1 LIDSN
6 EIKLKSIGVKMK
18 NIFRSLIIVLALLLT
33 LDVYAGGGN
42 RTGTG
47 GAAQL
52 LIPVGPRGIAMG
64 EANIAISNGIESI
77 FWNPAGVANMQ
88 NSTSVMFSHMSYIAD
103 IGVEY
108 GAVST
113 NFEGFG
119 IVSLSLK
126 SLSIGEILVTT
137 TTDPDGLGG
146 AKFSPQ
152 MLTAGLS
159 YSRQLTE
166 RISVGLTANL
176 ITETL
181 GDVSSTGLGFNVG
194 VIYNTLADIN
204 GLSIGIAMKN
214 IGPQMQYGGSGM
226 LVLSE
231 VGNQNR
237 SPQYTTIEAA
247 KFDLPSSF
255 ELGAGYKAV
264 FDEDNSLQ
272 LAGVFLNNNFSEDE
286 YKFGAEYAFNNQF
299 FARLGYQ
306 LSPELESDQYLYGFT
321 GGAGVNVNLDGIL
334 LRVDYA
340 FREAQYF
347 GGNHIIALSLGF

>member
-1 LIDSN
+1 
-6 EIKLKSIGVKMK
+6 MK
-18 NIFRSLIIVLALLLT
+18 NIFRLLIIVLALLLT

-64 EANIAISNGIESI
+64 EANLAVAQGIESI

-88 NSTSVMFSHMSYIAD
+88 NSTSVMFSHMSYLAD

-108 GAVST
+108 GAVAT
-113 NFEGFG
+113 NIEGFG
-119 IVSLSLK
+119 VVALSLK
-126 SLSIGEILVTT
+126 SLGIGDILVTT

-146 AKFSPQ
+146 AVFSPQ
-152 MLTAGLS
+152 MLTAGLT

-181 GDVSSTGLGFNVG
+181 GDASSTGFGFNVG
-194 VIYNTLADIN
+194 VIYNTLADIK

-214 IGPQMQYGGSGM
+214 VGPQMQYDGSGM
-226 LVLSE
+226 LVLSS
-231 VGNQNR
+231 VQDQNR
-237 SPQYTTIEAA
+237 SPQYTKIEAA

-255 ELGAGYKAV
+255 EMGVGYKAE
-264 FDEDNSLQ
+264 FDEQNAVQ

-286 YKFGAEYAFNNQF
+286 YKFGAEYGFNNQF

-306 LSPELESDQYLYGFT
+306 FAPDVDSEQYLYGLT
-321 GGAGVNVNLDGIL
+321 AGAGVNVNLDGIL

-340 FREAQYF
+340 YRTAQYF
-347 GGNHIIALSLGF
+347 DGNHVFALSVGF

>member
-1 LIDSN
+1 
-6 EIKLKSIGVKMK
+6 
-18 NIFRSLIIVLALLLT
+18 
-33 LDVYAGGGN
+33 
-42 RTGTG
+42 
-47 GAAQL
+47 
-52 LIPVGPRGIAMG
+52 MG
-64 EANIAISNGIESI
+64 EANLAVANGIESI
-77 FWNPAGVANMQ
+77 FWNPAGVANLQ
-88 NSTSVMFSHMSYIAD
+88 SSTAVMFSHMSYIAD

-108 GAVST
+108 GAVAT

-119 IVSLSLK
+119 VISLSLK

-137 TTDPDGLGG
+137 TSDPDGLGG

-152 MLTAGLS
+152 MLTAGLT

-194 VIYNTLADIN
+194 VLYNTLADIK

-214 IGPQMQYGGSGM
+214 IGPQMQYDGSGM

-231 VGNQNR
+231 VADQSR
-237 SPQYTTIEAA
+237 APQYTKIEAA

-255 ELGAGYKAV
+255 ELGVGYKAML
-264 FDEDNSLQ
+264 DEDNAIQ

-286 YKFGAEYAFNNQF
+286 YKVGAEYGFNNQF

-306 LSPELESDQYLYGFT
+306 FAPDLESDQYLYGLT
-321 GGAGVNVNLDGIL
+321 AGAGVNVNLEGIM

-340 FREAQYF
+340 YRTTQYF
-347 GGNHIIALSLGF
+347 DGNHVFALSLGF

>member
-1 LIDSN
+1 
-6 EIKLKSIGVKMK
+6 MK
-18 NIFRSLIIVLALLLT
+18 NIFRLLIIVLALLLT

-64 EANIAISNGIESI
+64 EANLAVSSGIESI
-77 FWNPAGVANMQ
+77 FWNPAGVSNLQ
-88 NSTSVMFSHMSYIAD
+88 GSTSVMFSHMSYIAD

-108 GAVST
+108 GAVAT
-113 NFEGFG
+113 NVEGFG
-119 IVSLSLK
+119 VLSLSLK

-137 TTDPDGLGG
+137 TNDPDGLSG

-152 MLTAGLS
+152 MLTAGLT

-181 GDVSSTGLGFNVG
+181 GNVNTSGFGFNFG
-194 VIYNTLADIN
+194 VLYNTLADIN

-226 LVLSE
+226 LVLSD
-231 VGNQNR
+231 VQDLH
-237 SPQYTTIEAA
+237 SPPQYTTIEAA

-255 ELGAGYKAV
+255 ELGVAYKANL
-264 FDEDNSLQ
+264 DPDNAVQ

-286 YKFGAEYAFNNQF
+286 FKLGAEYGYNNQF

-306 LSPELESDQYLYGFT
+306 FSPNLDSDKYLYGFT
-321 GGAGVNVNLDGIL
+321 AGAGVNVNLDNIL

-340 FREAQYF
+340 YRYTQYF
-347 GGNHIIALSLGF
+347 DGNHVFALSLGF

>member
-1 LIDSN
+1 M
-6 EIKLKSIGVKMK
+6 KSIFK
-18 NIFRSLIIVLALLLT
+18 SLIIVLALLLV

-64 EANIAISNGIESI
+64 EANLAVAQGIESI

-88 NSTSVMFSHMSYIAD
+88 NSTSVMFSHMSYLAD

-108 GAVST
+108 GAVAT
-113 NFEGFG
+113 NIEGFG
-119 IVSLSLK
+119 VIALSLK
-126 SLSIGEILVTT
+126 SLGIGDILVTT

-146 AKFSPQ
+146 AVFSPQ
-152 MLTAGLS
+152 MLTAGLT

-181 GDVSSTGLGFNVG
+181 GDASSTGFGFNVG
-194 VIYNTLADIN
+194 VIYNTLADIK

-214 IGPQMQYGGSGM
+214 VGPQMQYDGSGM
-226 LVLSE
+226 LVLSS
-231 VGNQNR
+231 VQDQNR
-237 SPQYTTIEAA
+237 PPQYTKIEAA

-255 ELGAGYKAV
+255 EMGVGYKAE
-264 FDEDNSLQ
+264 FDEQNAVQ

-286 YKFGAEYAFNNQF
+286 YKFGAEYGFNNQF

-306 LSPELESDQYLYGFT
+306 FAPDVDSEQYLYGLT
-321 GGAGVNVNLDGIL
+321 AGAGVNVNLDGIL

-340 FREAQYF
+340 YRTAQYF
-347 GGNHIIALSLGF
+347 DGNHVFALSVGF

>member
-1 LIDSN
+1 
-6 EIKLKSIGVKMK
+6 MK
-18 NIFRSLIIVLALLLT
+18 NIFRLLIIVLALLLT

-64 EANIAISNGIESI
+64 EANLAVAQGIESI

-88 NSTSVMFSHMSYIAD
+88 NSTSVMFSHMSYLAD

-108 GAVST
+108 GAVAT
-113 NFEGFG
+113 NIEGFG
-119 IVSLSLK
+119 VVALSLK
-126 SLSIGEILVTT
+126 SLGIGDILVTT

-146 AKFSPQ
+146 AVFSPQ
-152 MLTAGLS
+152 MLTAGLT

-181 GDVSSTGLGFNVG
+181 GDASSTGFGFNVG
-194 VIYNTLADIN
+194 VIYNTLADIK

-214 IGPQMQYGGSGM
+214 VGPQMQYDGSGM
-226 LVLSE
+226 LVLSS
-231 VGNQNR
+231 VQDQNR
-237 SPQYTTIEAA
+237 PPQYTKIEAA

-255 ELGAGYKAV
+255 EMGVGYKAE
-264 FDEDNSLQ
+264 FDEQNAVQ

-286 YKFGAEYAFNNQF
+286 YKFGAEYGFNNQF

-306 LSPELESDQYLYGFT
+306 FAPDVDSEQYLYGLT
-321 GGAGVNVNLDGIL
+321 AGAGVNVNLDGIL

-340 FREAQYF
+340 YRTAQYF
-347 GGNHIIALSLGF
+347 DGNHVFALSVGF

>member
-1 LIDSN
+1 
-6 EIKLKSIGVKMK
+6 MK

-64 EANIAISNGIESI
+64 EANIAIASGIESI
-77 FWNPAGVANMQ
+77 FWNPAGVASMG
-88 NSTSVMFSHMSYIAD
+88 NSTSAMFSHMSYIAD

-119 IVSLSLK
+119 VVSLSLK
-126 SLSIGEILVTT
+126 SLSIGDILVTT

-194 VIYNTLADIN
+194 VLYNTLADIN
-204 GLSIGIAMKN
+204 GLSIGIVMKN
-214 IGPQMQYGGSGM
+214 VGPQMQYDGSGM
-226 LVLSE
+226 LVLSS
-231 VGNQNR
+231 VADQSR
-237 SPQYTTIEAA
+237 PPQYTKIEAA

-255 ELGAGYKAV
+255 EMGVGYKAE
-264 FDEDNSLQ
+264 FDEQNYLQ
-272 LAGVFLNNNFSEDE
+272 FAGAFLNNNFSEDE
-286 YKFGAEYAFNNQF
+286 YKLGAEYAFNNQF

-306 LSPELESDQYLYGFT
+306 FSP
-321 GGAGVNVNLDGIL
+321 NLD
-334 LRVDYA
+334 
-340 FREAQYF
+340 
-347 GGNHIIALSLGF
+347 S